1 MNDTHPCVYSTIMKA
16 IFIIWLIAFPFLA
29 NAQSAAGDRNTQ
41 YPVAASKLNAPAIAS
56 SNSIATQISTWK
68 AHVEV
73 NPKDAN
79 AWVNYYNW
87 TERDKALTAAQKQ
100 FELRSIY
107 SQSQESIAGTWQESL
122 IKFLQS
128 EKRDS
133 ASIFA
138 ALRLSYSN
146 PALYPYAVQYAIIAN
161 DDDLA
166 RLYSKAANDAAPLS
180 PALFEYHYNTL
191 MSAEQNGIIYAKG
204 LNDLVPLAILQ
215 NVYDVRKDVELKYY
229 EGKAPEI
236 NAYLCLSL
244 GKDVL
249 QQYPQA
255 SYTGLLVKV
264 NAGTAAENEEH
275 LTKGFLLKTLK
286 STSSLTEEEKLI
298 WRNYLPSFITLYKGY
313 KAKNDAHTQEWK
325 EIIEKLAQLTGTS
338 ESVKNILAQ

>member
-1 MNDTHPCVYSTIMKA
+1 MKA
-16 IFIIWLIAFPFLA
+16 IFIISLMAFSLLA
-29 NAQSAAGDRNTQ
+29 NAQSIGNDRNNQGSTIT
-41 YPVAASKLNAPAIAS
+41 ATSKLNSTAVAS
-56 SNSIATQISTWK
+56 SGNIATQISTWK
-68 AHVEV
+68 THVQA

-87 TERDKALTAAQKQ
+87 MDRDKSLTAAQKQ
-100 FELRSIY
+100 FELKSIY
-107 SQSQESIAGTWQESL
+107 NQSQESIAGTWQQNL

-133 ASIFA
+133 ASLFA

-146 PALYPYAVQYAIIAN
+146 PSLYPYAVQYAIIAN
-161 DDDLA
+161 DDDLT

-180 PALFEYHYNTL
+180 AGLYEYHYNTL

-229 EGKAPEI
+229 EGKATES
-236 NAYLCLSL
+236 NAYLSLSL

-255 SYTGLLVKV
+255 AYTGLLAKV
-264 NAGTAAENEEH
+264 NAGAGAENEDH
-275 LTKGFLLKTLK
+275 LSKDFSLKTLK
-286 STSSLTEEEKLI
+286 SIGSLTEEEKLI
-298 WRNYLPSFITLYKGY
+298 CRNYLPSFIILYKDY
-313 KAKNDAHTQEWK
+313 KARNDVHVAEWK
-325 EIIEKLAQLTGTS
+325 EIIEKLALLTGTS
-338 ESVKNILAQ
+338 ESVNNILAK